1 MGKLRMKETA
11 SERAAKETSS
21 SSSRKEHRKK
31 KRRKRGSTHDND
43 NDHDEEDEQGAAGV
57 KPTKHYQKSD
67 DGNDEDAY
75 VPPRPSKDR
84 PYVPYTF
91 NDLDDESRLP
101 SQNAHKRDRATEHEE
116 FNQRLFDAM
125 KDDEGLPDPY
135 SNSAS
140 RSGMSFDYREAL
152 PDRRAF
158 GTNGIANDR
167 FVDPDTGII
176 VNRII
181 FKDAMT
187 EEEYAEHVRRG
198 MFRRTRKEEVARLEE
213 QERARRLR
221 EKKIAEEVA
230 RAKALEAEKIHKLE
244 ERARRKAQAGVVK
257 SRDQYQLAWHRLVDP
272 KRADEE
278 LRSEDFPWPI
288 SPESGGE
295 SDKKAVG
302 EFLTN
307 HLVSAMEDKE
317 EDEGEVRK
325 KKKKQAIRTA
335 VLAYHPDRFERYVA
349 KVMQSQERESV
360 RQMGLRISQ
369 ILNELLQEM

>member
-1 MGKLRMKETA
+1 M
-11 SERAAKETSS
+11 
-21 SSSRKEHRKK
+21 
-31 KRRKRGSTHDND
+31 
-43 NDHDEEDEQGAAGV
+43 
-57 KPTKHYQKSD
+57 
-67 DGNDEDAY
+67 
-75 VPPRPSKDR
+75 
-84 PYVPYTF
+84 
-91 NDLDDESRLP
+91 
-101 SQNAHKRDRATEHEE
+101 
-116 FNQRLFDAM
+116 
-125 KDDEGLPDPY
+125 
-135 SNSAS
+135 
-140 RSGMSFDYREAL
+140 
-152 PDRRAF
+152 
-158 GTNGIANDR
+158 
-167 FVDPDTGII
+167 
-176 VNRII
+176 
-181 FKDAMT
+181 
-187 EEEYAEHVRRG
+187 
-198 MFRRTRKEEVARLEE
+198 
-213 QERARRLR
+213 R

-360 RQMGLRISQ
+360 RQMGCKSSQ
-369 ILNELLQEM
+369 CSAMAYGG